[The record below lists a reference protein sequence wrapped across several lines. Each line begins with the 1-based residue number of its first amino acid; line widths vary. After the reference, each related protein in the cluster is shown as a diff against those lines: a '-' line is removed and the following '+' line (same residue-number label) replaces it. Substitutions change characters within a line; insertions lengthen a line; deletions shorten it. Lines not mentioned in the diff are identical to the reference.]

1 MDNFLQ
7 IWIFGSKY
15 RSKCDLQFKKKLL
28 KKTKYWR
35 RNRGFTFS
43 PEVCLRSK
51 KIFSALFSRNNIFL
65 RRGHFKELQVKE
77 NLFNCPQIWTVASLT
92 YKLQKRVELLIS
104 KYFFFESD
112 FSTITPHF
120 FNPISKKSCNFL
132 LQLNM
137 AKRRHVFLAL
147 WALKPRKKLNWRKT
161 KFALT
166 CSFRKVIRALA
177 FSGHE
182 KLDNSF
188 YFKILGIV

>member
-1 MDNFLQ
+1 
-7 IWIFGSKY
+7 
-15 RSKCDLQFKKKLL
+15 L

-65 RRGHFKELQVKE
+65 RRRHFKELQVKE

-92 YKLQKRVELLIS
+92 YKLQKRVCELLIS

-177 FSGHE
+177 FSGRE

>member
-1 MDNFLQ
+1 MISNL
-7 IWIFGSKY
+7 
-15 RSKCDLQFKKKLL
+15 KKKLL

-65 RRGHFKELQVKE
+65 RRRHFKELQVKE

-92 YKLQKRVELLIS
+92 YKLQKSVCELLIS

-112 FSTITPHF
+112 FSKITPHF

-147 WALKPRKKLNWRKT
+147 WALQPRKKLNWRKT

-166 CSFRKVIRALA
+166 CSFRKVIQALA
-177 FSGHE
+177 FSGRE

>member
-1 MDNFLQ
+1 M
-7 IWIFGSKY
+7 
-15 RSKCDLQFKKKLL
+15 

-51 KIFSALFSRNNIFL
+51 KIFSALFYRNNIFL
-65 RRGHFKELQVKE
+65 RRRHFKELQVIE

-92 YKLQKRVELLIS
+92 YKLQKRVCELLIS

-137 AKRRHVFLAL
+137 AKRRHVFFSAL
-147 WALKPRKKLNWRKT
+147 GPET
-161 KFALT
+161 E
-166 CSFRKVIRALA
+166 
-177 FSGHE
+177 E
-182 KLDNSF
+182 KI
-188 YFKILGIV
+188 K